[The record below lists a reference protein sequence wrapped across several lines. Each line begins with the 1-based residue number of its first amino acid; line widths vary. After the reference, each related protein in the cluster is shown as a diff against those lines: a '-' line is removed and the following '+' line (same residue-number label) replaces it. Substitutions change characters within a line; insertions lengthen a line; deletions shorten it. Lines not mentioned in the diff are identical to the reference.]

1 MNLSAISP
9 ALFLATF
16 GALLV
21 LSVMFSRA
29 SVRTGIPLTLVF
41 LGIGVLAGSEGIG
54 GIAFDDYGLAFRLGS
69 VALAFILFDGGL
81 NTRWKDVRQVL
92 APSGALATVGV
103 IVTGALVAVGGHV
116 LGLDWTEAALIGAI
130 VSSTDAAAVFSV
142 LRASG
147 VHLKKKVGLT
157 LEVESGINDPLAV
170 ILTTLVIQFIV
181 DRDSATATRVLLDI
195 LQEGIVGG
203 ALGVAIGI
211 GARRMLVRYPLRPSG
226 LYPALTVG
234 VACLAYALPTALHGS
249 GFLGVYV
256 AGLALGE
263 GALPYRNSMV
273 RVHDALAWVCQIGMF
288 LVLGLLAF
296 PSRLMSAAPI
306 GLAVALLLAFVARPV
321 AVALCLIPFRYR
333 AREVAFVGW
342 VGLRGA
348 VPIVLATL
356 PVVYKVPGA
365 ERVFD
370 VVFFIVLI
378 NAALQGTS
386 VPWVT
391 RKLKAESAEPAPP
404 SAVLE
409 IEGQQ
414 AFTTLIHS
422 YAVDEALSVAGL
434 PLSEIPVPADSAV
447 MMLVRGGE
455 LIAPRGDTVLNP
467 GDHVYL
473 LVAPEDTAFVQLLFG
488 QPEGE

>member
-1 MNLSAISP
+1 MNISAISP

-21 LSVMFSRA
+21 LSVVFSRA

-81 NTRWKDVRQVL
+81 NTRWSHVRQV
-92 APSGALATVGV
+92 AGPAGALATIGV
-103 IVTGALVAVGGHV
+103 VITGTIVAAGGHL
-116 LGLDWTEAALIGAI
+116 LGLDWAEACLIGAI

-157 LEVESGINDPLAV
+157 LELESGINDPLAV

-181 DRDSATATRVLLDI
+181 DRLNASAWHALFAVVE
-195 LQEGIVGG
+195 EGLIGG
-203 ALGVAIGI
+203 TLGIAVGI

-234 VACLAYALPTALHGS
+234 VACLAYALPTIFHGS

-256 AGLALGE
+256 AGIALGE
-263 GALPYRNSMV
+263 GELPYRNSMV

-296 PSRLMSAAPI
+296 PSRLISAAPI

-333 AREVAFVGW
+333 AREVVYIGW

-356 PVVYKVPGA
+356 PVLYRVPGA
-365 ERVFD
+365 THVFD

-391 RKLKAESAEPAPP
+391 HKLKAEAAEPPAPP
-404 SAVLE
+404 AVLE
-409 IEGQQ
+409 IEGHKS
-414 AFTTLIHS
+414 FKTLIHS
-422 YAVDEALSVAGL
+422 YSIDELLSVAGL
-434 PLSEIPVPADSAV
+434 PLSEIPVPTDSAV
-447 MMLVRGGE
+447 MMLIRGAE
-455 LIAPRGDTVLNP
+455 LIAPRGDTILMP

-473 LVAPEDTAFVQLLFG
+473 LVAPDDTAFVQLLFG

>member
-1 MNLSAISP
+1 M
-9 ALFLATF
+9 FLATF

-21 LSVMFSRA
+21 LSVIFSRA

-41 LGIGVLAGSEGIG
+41 LGIGVLAGSEGVG
-54 GIAFDDYGLAFRLGS
+54 RIAFEDYGLAFRLGS

-81 NTRWKDVRQVL
+81 NTRWSHVRHVL
-92 APSGALATVGV
+92 APAGALATIGV
-103 IVTGALVAVGGHV
+103 LVTGSIVAGGCRL
-116 LGLDWTEAALIGAI
+116 LGLDWPEACLIGAI

-147 VHLKKKVGLT
+147 VHLKKRVGLT
-157 LEVESGINDPLAV
+157 LELESGINDPLAV
-170 ILTTLVIQFIV
+170 ILTMLVIQFIM
-181 DRDSATATRVLLDI
+181 DRENASAVAGLLSV
-195 LQEGIVGG
+195 LQEGVVGG
-203 ALGVAIGI
+203 VIGVVIGV

-226 LYPALTVG
+226 LYPAFTVG
-234 VACLAYALPTALHGS
+234 VACLAYAVPTVLHGS

-256 AGLALGE
+256 AGIALGE
-263 GALPYRNSMV
+263 GNLPYRNSMI

-296 PSRLMSAAPI
+296 PSRLVSAAPI
-306 GLAVALLLAFVARPV
+306 GLSVALLLAFVARPV
-321 AVALCLIPFRYR
+321 AVALCLLPFRYKPQ
-333 AREVAFVGW
+333 EVAYVGW

-356 PVVYKVPGA
+356 PVLYNVPGA
-365 ERVFD
+365 ARVFD

-391 RKLKAESAEPAPP
+391 RKLKVESAEPAAP

-409 IEGQQ
+409 IEGQH
-414 AFTTLIHS
+414 AFSTLIHS
-422 YAVDEALSVAGL
+422 YHVDEALSVAGPHL
-434 PLSEIPVPADSAV
+434 TEIPIPGDSAV
-447 MMLVRGGE
+447 MMIVRGKQ
-455 LIAPRGDTVLNP
+455 LIAPRGDTELTP